1 MGGKG
6 LKMVNLASYDLWT
19 TPYIYWIVNWT
30 CRIEPVRWI
39 WYSSSPQQI
48 VKWWSPYIC
57 IWSPVTWNRN
67 LIKIF
72 PLIFRAKLMQIDAYR
87 YHIVNFPKIWST
99 CTNMH
104 SHMDQNRRS
113 TQTRM
118 GTSPNPSRGLGLA
131 ISFCWMTW
139 TWDLPSDFVAWLG
152 LGTCH
157 QFFTRLKTW
166 TGTCHQILTPQIT
179 HFQYEL

>member
-1 MGGKG
+1 MSHGCHMGGKG

-104 SHMDQNRRS
+104 SHMDQNR
-113 TQTRM
+113 THAIK
-118 GTSPNPSRGLGLA
+118 SRILY
-131 ISFCWMTW
+131 
-139 TWDLPSDFVAWLG
+139 
-152 LGTCH
+152 H
-157 QFFTRLKTW
+157 QLSS
-166 TGTCHQILTPQIT
+166 L
-179 HFQYEL
+179 